1 MSSLFT
7 ELRGLGEEAQPTA
20 VERKNDAMNIVRTFW
35 ETYGEELERE
45 NGAGSFKYSLV
56 VKMKELYQNMQSGNG
71 KEVHRKIRDILG
83 EQRSHLMQFQ
93 SCVDAFNRYLRALSL
108 LDTMIQH
115 GI

>member
-20 VERKNDAMNIVRTFW
+20 VERKNDAIRTVRTFW
-35 ETYGEELERE
+35 ETYGKALEGE

-56 VKMKELYQNMQSGNG
+56 VKMKELYQNMQSG
-71 KEVHRKIRDILG
+71 KEVHRKILDILG
-83 EQRSHLMQFQ
+83 EQRNHMIQFQ
-93 SCVDAFNRYLRALSL
+93 SCVDAFNRYLSALRL

-115 GI
+115 NI